1 MNKLYSLAL
10 VGLSA
15 LCLRA
20 QDPIRTL
27 RVQQAAVQPV
37 AQEARVALV
46 IGNGAYKDSPLKNPL
61 HDARTMAS
69 AFQGC
74 GFSVTKLENATRSQ
88 MREAIRAFG
97 AKIAEGG
104 VGLFYYA
111 GHGMQVKGRNYLIPV
126 GADIAQEDEVEG
138 EAVEVDAILAKM
150 ETARNRLNILIL
162 DACRNN
168 PFGRSFRSSQQG
180 LAQMDAPTGT
190 YVAFATSPG
199 KTAADGA
206 GDNGMYTQAL
216 LHQLKVPGLR
226 LEEVF
231 KLARAEVLKASDQKQ
246 TPWENSSIVGDF
258 YFLPAV
264 APPTAVT
271 VAAMPMLPS
280 APVAMAELGALQVT
294 VNAPGSQ
301 VYVDGVLK
309 GTASPTSAL
318 NVTDI
323 PVGEVQIRVESP
335 GYGPVQQ
342 RVTIEMGKWTQS
354 RLVLQKLLA
363 NGQVAP
369 LAVPPPAAP
378 WTHLA
383 PPPPVA
389 PIMVGHLQV
398 LVNAPG
404 AKVFVEGEL
413 KGEAGPLTPVNVE
426 NLPVGDVSVKVEA
439 TGYESRTDTFKVAE
453 GNWTQAKVVLSRK
466 AEKPPEPPLVAPAGT
481 QTNAMGRPERSVDL
495 GYGQRITLVP
505 IPAGSLTSGAESTG
519 VNNIQD
525 FWIGRDCVTQ
535 GQWKAVM
542 GKVPSCSVEGLDLPV
557 DHVSWG
563 DCQKFVWELNNKNA
577 GTFRLPTVREFEY
590 AYQGTHDANSFGLLR
605 MQDDESQW
613 CQAIDS
619 NGKPIDDF
627 GIFNR
632 GTWKTLAPYV
642 RYAEVTPSGPNIYVL
657 RFRVVAVALPK

>member
-1 MNKLYSLAL
+1 
-10 VGLSA
+10 
-15 LCLRA
+15 
-20 QDPIRTL
+20 
-27 RVQQAAVQPV
+27 
-37 AQEARVALV
+37 
-46 IGNGAYKDSPLKNPL
+46 
-61 HDARTMAS
+61 
-69 AFQGC
+69 
-74 GFSVTKLENATRSQ
+74 
-88 MREAIRAFG
+88 
-97 AKIAEGG
+97 
-104 VGLFYYA
+104 
-111 GHGMQVKGRNYLIPV
+111 
-126 GADIAQEDEVEG
+126 
-138 EAVEVDAILAKM
+138 
-150 ETARNRLNILIL
+150 
-162 DACRNN
+162 
-168 PFGRSFRSSQQG
+168 
-180 LAQMDAPTGT
+180 MDAPTGT

-389 PIMVGHLQV
+389 PIMVGHLHV

-439 TGYESRTDTFKVAE
+439 TGYESKTDSFKVAE

-466 AEKPPEPPLVAPAGT
+466 PEKPPETKPVAPAGT
-481 QTNAMGRPERSVDL
+481 QNNAHGQPERSVDL
-495 GYGQRITLVP
+495 GYGQRITLVQ
-505 IPAGSLTSGAESTG
+505 IPAGSRTTGADSEG
-519 VNNIQD
+519 VTIKQD
-525 FWIGRDCVTQ
+525 FWMGKDCVTQ

-542 GKVPSCSVEGLDLPV
+542 GKVPNCLVEGVDLPV
-557 DHVSWG
+557 DHISWD
-563 DCQKFVWELNNKNA
+563 DCQKFVWELNNKNI
-577 GTFRLPTVREFEY
+577 GTFRLPTTREFEY
-590 AYQGTHDANSFGLLR
+590 VYQGTHEANIFELQR
-605 MQDDESQW
+605 MQDDENQW
-613 CQAIDS
+613 CQAADAAGKLIDKY
-619 NGKPIDDF
+619 GL
-627 GIFNR
+627 FNR
-632 GTWKTLAPYV
+632 GTWRGIPPYIQTRINV
-642 RYAEVTPSGPNIYVL
+642 GYSPNPNSNIPPIL
-657 RFRVVAVALPK
+657 RFRVVAVALPQ